1 MIHSSGQIISATAA
15 ETIQDGIGAAKDT
28 DGYMRVSFK
37 AVCVADS
44 PTGEDAGNHG
54 LLYGPWVKEASEG
67 DEANFFGVIGDD
79 TVPYAN
85 REPQAI
91 TDRDPVVDPRKSKQR
106 TFIVGDEMTV
116 ETYGILSVIAAD
128 DIQQGHWLKLA
139 DGGAFQEGA
148 RDDGIGLAIES
159 AKAGERFRAI
169 INVIN

>member
-15 ETIQDGIGAAKDT
+15 KVIENGIGSAKDV
-28 DGYMRVSFK
+28 DGYERVSFK
-37 AVCVADS
+37 AVCVAES

-54 LLYGPWVKEASEG
+54 LLYGPWVEEAMEG
-67 DEANFFGVIGDD
+67 MEDTFLGVIGDD

-116 ETYGILSVIAAD
+116 ETYGILSVIAAT
-128 DIQQGHWLKLA
+128 DITQGKWIKLA
-139 DGGAFQEGA
+139 DNGAFQEGLKS
-148 RDDGIGLAIES
+148 DGIGLAIES
-159 AKAGERFRAI
+159 AQAGERFRAI

>member
-15 ETIQDGIGAAKDT
+15 EVIEDGIGSAKDT
-28 DGYMRVSFK
+28 QGYYRVTFK

-54 LLYGPWVKEASEG
+54 LLYGPWVKEATAG
-67 DEANFFGVIGDD
+67 DEEHFLGVIGDD

-85 REPQAI
+85 REPQAV

-116 ETYGILSVIAAD
+116 ETYGILSVVAAKP
-128 DIQQGHWLKLA
+128 IVQGHWIKLD
-139 DGGAFQEGA
+139 DGGAFQEGQRA
-148 RDDGIGLAIES
+148 DGIGLAIES
-159 AKAGERFRAI
+159 AEAGQRFRAI